1 MFENDRSK
9 KKEKKNEKKIAKK
22 LQKNC
27 KKKMF
32 GRVGFVGFKWTTTKE
47 ATERFSKVNL
57 EFIHMMLSSGCE
69 EANIWVWFF
78 SATLWKVN
86 FTLLLKINRW
96 LKSYILNSES
106 SVNFSYGIFELKV

>member
-1 MFENDRSK
+1 M
-9 KKEKKNEKKIAKK
+9 
-22 LQKNC
+22 QK

-32 GRVGFVGFKWTTTKE
+32 GWIHFAGFKWMTTKE
-47 ATERFSKVNL
+47 ATKRFFQSKSW
-57 EFIHMMLSSGCE
+57 IHSHDDTSGCE

-96 LKSYILNSES
+96 LESYILNSES